1 MGDSQVS
8 QPHAN
13 PAFVSQALA
22 TQIRALIADMRKH
35 DITALGLADLETIAA
50 RLEARSV

>member
-1 MGDSQVS
+1 MS

-22 TQIRALIADMRKH
+22 IQIRVLIADMRKH
-35 DITALGLADLETIAA
+35 DMAAIGIADLETIAA
-50 RLEARSV
+50 RLEARRG

>member
-1 MGDSQVS
+1 MS

-22 TQIRALIADMRKH
+22 IQIRVLIADMRKH
-35 DITALGLADLETIAA
+35 DMTAIGIADLETIAA
-50 RLEARSV
+50 RLEARRV